1 MVLDKLGKSLNAT
14 LKRLFRSNIVDKETI
29 NELVKDIQRALLVA
43 DVDVEL
49 VMDITKSIR
58 DGAMDEKL
66 PRGMSRKEHIIKLLW
81 DILSEYL
88 GGKVKPIRFDPG
100 KTNILMFVGVQGSGK
115 TTTIGKL
122 ALYYQKRGI
131 KSGVVCADNFR
142 PGAYD
147 QLEQLAKRAHVP
159 FWGDRTEKSAIKLAR
174 SGMEY
179 MKSKKIEMILLDTS
193 GRHSKEK
200 ELLIEMRKVA
210 EKISPREII
219 LVLDGT
225 LGQQAKIQAM
235 AFKNS
240 TNIGSIIVTKL
251 DGNAKGGGALSAVA
265 SVGVPIKFI
274 GTGEG
279 LSAIEGFD
287 PHKFVGSMLGIAD
300 IKGLIKKIEK
310 IQVELDDDF
319 QKRAMKGKIT
329 LADMVNQI
337 KQLKRLGP
345 LSKVMGMLGI
355 KYDVP
360 DDFASVQEDKLK
372 KFEVILGSMT
382 KYELENPK
390 VLKSSRIKRVAM
402 GSGTSEAVVKELL
415 NNYNTMRTTMKKLLR
430 SRKKM
435 RL

>member
-1 MVLDKLGKSLNAT
+1 
-14 LKRLFRSNIVDKETI
+14 
-29 NELVKDIQRALLVA
+29 
-43 DVDVEL
+43 
-49 VMDITKSIR
+49 
-58 DGAMDEKL
+58 
-66 PRGMSRKEHIIKLLW
+66 
-81 DILSEYL
+81 
-88 GGKVKPIRFDPG
+88 
-100 KTNILMFVGVQGSGK
+100 
-115 TTTIGKL
+115 
-122 ALYYQKRGI
+122 
-131 KSGVVCADNFR
+131 
-142 PGAYD
+142 
-147 QLEQLAKRAHVP
+147 
-159 FWGDRTEKSAIKLAR
+159 
-174 SGMEY
+174 
-179 MKSKKIEMILLDTS
+179 MILLDTS

-200 ELLIEMRKVA
+200 ELLIEMQKVA
-210 EKISPREII
+210 KEVSPREII

-225 LGQQAKIQAM
+225 LGQQAKIQSM

-274 GTGEG
+274 GVGEG
-279 LSAIEGFD
+279 LSAIEVFD

-310 IQVELDDDF
+310 TQVELDEDF
-319 QKRAMKGKIT
+319 QKRIMKGKIT

-337 KQLKRLGP
+337 KQLKKLGP
-345 LSKVMGMLGI
+345 LSKIIGMLGI

-360 DDFASVQEDKLK
+360 DDFTSIQEDKLK

-382 KYELENPK
+382 RYELENPK
-390 VLKSSRIKRVAM
+390 VLKSSRIRRVAM